1 MTSSRP
7 VMRRTPTASEP
18 VPEVPVRDLDTM
30 PAESAAAL
38 RQLLAVGERRAVELQ
53 QLQQITT
60 SLSRTIDE
68 ETILDEI
75 ARGTLRALGGSG
87 AIVAVAGDVGQG
99 LQTRR
104 HLGSEGDRPL
114 IPLRTDIGA
123 LAGSLLVGGPRLLTR
138 VDPGDAEAIDIT
150 MGDDHGVGSLLVV
163 PMLQGHNLVGLI
175 IAYAADPHAFDV
187 DTREFLVTIAITAGT
202 ALRNARL
209 YAESERE
216 RRQSDAMSE
225 VARAAGE
232 SLRVTEVQRLIMRHA
247 MALLRADGCCI
258 AMRDGEYLHVESAL
272 GISAVMA
279 GVVMPLTGSLLGRV
293 VRTGEPNISND
304 VPAEP
309 EAARRSL
316 ALVDIRRAVL
326 VPLRTARGTIGA
338 LAVYNRE
345 EEFHDADL
353 RILQR
358 LADQVTVA
366 IVNSRLFSD
375 IQEATREWSSTFD
388 AIGVGMAVVN
398 DEGRVLRCNARARQ
412 LSGDDWGMMGRPF
425 YHSLLGPEA
434 TVEPD
439 PVRTAIHDGSR
450 SRARLRSAKDQRTFD
465 VHAAPHQDGG
475 AVITFDEIEG

>member
-1 MTSSRP
+1 
-7 VMRRTPTASEP
+7 
-18 VPEVPVRDLDTM
+18 
-30 PAESAAAL
+30 
-38 RQLLAVGERRAVELQ
+38 
-53 QLQQITT
+53 
-60 SLSRTIDE
+60 
-68 ETILDEI
+68 
-75 ARGTLRALGGSG
+75 
-87 AIVAVAGDVGQG
+87 VAVAGDPGKP

-104 HLGSEGDRPL
+104 HIGPEGDRPL
-114 IPLRTDIGA
+114 IPLRTDVGA
-123 LAGSLLVGGPRLLTR
+123 LAGSFLAGGPRLLTR
-138 VDPGDAEAIDIT
+138 ALDGDAEAIDIT
-150 MGDDHGVGSLLVV
+150 MGDDHEVGALLVV
-163 PMLQGHNLVGLI
+163 PMLQGHNLVGFI
-175 IAYAADPHAFDV
+175 VAYADDPHAYDV
-187 DTREFLVTIAITAGT
+187 ETREFLVTVAITAGT

-216 RRQSDAMSE
+216 RRQSDAMAE

-247 MALLRADGCCI
+247 MALLRADGCCVV
-258 AMRDGEYLHVESAL
+258 MRDGEYLHIESAV
-272 GISAVMA
+272 GMAAVLA
-279 GVVMPLTGSLLGRV
+279 GVVMPLQGTLSGRV
-293 VRTGEPNISND
+293 VRTGEPTVSNE
-304 VPAEP
+304 VPSEAEP
-309 EAARRSL
+309 VQRSL
-316 ALVDIRRAVL
+316 ALVDIRRAVI

-345 EEFHDADL
+345 DEFHDADV

-412 LSGDDWGMMGRPF
+412 LTGDDWGMMGRPF
-425 YHSLLGPEA
+425 YHALLGQDA
-434 TVEPD
+434 TVDPD

-450 SRARLRSAKDQRTFD
+450 SRARLRSAKDARSFD